1 MECREFRNLLL
12 LLREDLEE
20 KDIPHRTKLREAII
34 TAWQSWFTGLKRELA
49 VSIATDFR
57 IEISLILYSGS
68 SWTD

>member
-1 MECREFRNLLL
+1 MECHEFRNLLL
-12 LLREDLEE
+12 LLWEDLEE

-49 VSIATDFR
+49 VGIATDFHSK
-57 IEISLILYSGS
+57 ISLILYSGS